1 LELAFAIAMAPYFA
15 ANSQPSLPVWPWL
28 RIDESMRTAHRID
41 ENVSGLTVLEL
52 TDPRWGRFVARHP
65 LATPFHHPGWASL
78 VANCYGFRAFAV
90 ATTSATGEIRAGL
103 PVIEV
108 RHLRGEPKWVSLPFT
123 DYCPPLL
130 SAPQEEA
137 DLVSAVR
144 RASQAAGIR
153 RVVVRAP
160 LAGTARTSATAF
172 RHGIALEGDPARI
185 FAAFPSKTRTHI
197 RQAER
202 KGVTVRRAAHPEDL
216 VDIFYRLHLRNRR
229 RLGVPVQPRRFFR
242 MLWESMIG
250 TGLGLVLVA
259 EASAQPVA
267 AAVVL
272 AWNGTMI
279 GKFIA
284 SDEGAWALRPNNLI
298 VWHAV
303 KAACERGCRWFDFG
317 RTDAGNEGLRAYKR
331 SWGAAE
337 EPLIYGTLGPGP
349 ELASTPDGR
358 AGQLLASVIRHGP
371 LVVCRA
377 TGEALYRYAA

>member
-1 LELAFAIAMAPYFA
+1 
-15 ANSQPSLPVWPWL
+15 
-28 RIDESMRTAHRID
+28 MRTSRGID
-41 ENVSGLTVLEL
+41 ADVRGLSVLEL
-52 TDPRWGRFVARHP
+52 TDPRWEKFVARHP
-65 LATPFHHPGWASL
+65 LATPFHHPDWARL
-78 VANCYGFRAFAV
+78 IAECYGFGAFAV
-90 ATTSATGEIRAGL
+90 TTTDAAGEIRAGL

-123 DYCPPLL
+123 DYCPPLV
-130 SAPQEEA
+130 SAPQDEA

-144 RASQAAGIR
+144 QASQAAGIR

-160 LAGTARTSATAF
+160 FAGAACTGASAF
-172 RHGIALEGDPARI
+172 RHGIPLETDPAST

-202 KGVTVRRAAHPEDL
+202 KGLTVRRATRPEDL

-229 RLGVPVQPRRFFR
+229 RLGVPVQPHRFFR
-242 MLWESMIG
+242 LLWDSIIS

-259 EASAQPVA
+259 EASAQPVG

-284 SDEGAWALRPNNLI
+284 ADDRAWSLRPNNLM

-303 KAACERGCRWFDFG
+303 KAACERDCRWFDFG

-331 SWGAAE
+331 SWGAVE
-337 EPLIYGTLGPGP
+337 EPLVYGTLGVGP
-349 ELASTPDGR
+349 ERATARDGM
-358 AGQLLASVIRHGP
+358 AGQLLGSVIRRGP
-371 LVVCRA
+371 LVFCRA
-377 TGEALYRYAA
+377 AGEALYRYTA